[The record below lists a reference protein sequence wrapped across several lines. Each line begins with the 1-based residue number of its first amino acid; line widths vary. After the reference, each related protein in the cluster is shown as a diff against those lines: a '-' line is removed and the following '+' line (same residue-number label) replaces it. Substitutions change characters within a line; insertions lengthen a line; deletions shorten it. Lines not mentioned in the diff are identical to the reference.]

1 MSHSDVYAS
10 GVEAARLESALGG
23 GEAPRPDLRT
33 RLDAWAARRWKAVPL
48 AWRLAGLGVAGAL
61 GASLV
66 GWLISRNPSA
76 SPAHLAG
83 LVRVLVIASLIGA
96 GLYAQTSKLQ
106 ARMGALLTAAGF
118 YAVIWL
124 LNGARDRVLF
134 SIAVLVTGLAPVILA
149 YLMLV
154 HPTGRLRSAVE
165 RRFFWWGGTLVVA
178 LWVMSVLVAQQ
189 PPFKT
194 PLLQCVPH
202 CQSNVLSAGVTH
214 TAPAVLKALTM
225 VGWVAILCATAWFVA
240 RRAKFASPPMRRAI
254 VPVLFISVGAAVTVC
269 LYLLSLVLGLSIATA
284 LGAAYFTISVA
295 IPLGILLGL
304 MVERLY
310 LADSLTAFL
319 EQLARVPTADPEA
332 LMAAVLQDPSLSI
345 AYHRRGSGTF
355 VDSSGVPLE
364 GFNGRA
370 ITWIGRNGETV
381 AAVMHDPRSEG
392 ADRYI
397 QAAGAVATMQLE
409 RARLDA
415 ELKASQA
422 ELASSRIRLVEAADA
437 ERRRIER
444 DLHDGI
450 QQQLVGLRIKLD
462 LAAEALKEDPVR
474 GQQALGAVKVQ
485 MDNALEELRSLA
497 RGIYP
502 PVLHEYGL
510 ASALRSIANRS
521 SIPITIHAPGL
532 PRFKEEVE
540 LAIYFACLEALQ
552 NIIKHAGP
560 EPGATVTLWREE
572 SEIRFLVDDSGVGFD
587 AETAI
592 RGNGLTNMR
601 DRMDAVGGTLE
612 VVSQRGR
619 GTSVQ
624 GAVPVG

>member
-1 MSHSDVYAS
+1 MSHAETYAS
-10 GVEAARLESALGG
+10 GVETAGLESALGG
-23 GEAPRPDLRT
+23 REATPSDLRT
-33 RLDAWAARRWKAVPL
+33 GLDAWATGRWKTVPL
-48 AWRLAGLGVAGAL
+48 AWRLAGIGLGGAVA
-61 GASLV
+61 ASLV
-66 GWLISRNPSA
+66 GWLVSLNPSA
-76 SPAHLAG
+76 SPAHLAA
-83 LVRVLVIASLIGA
+83 LVRVLVIVSLIGA

-134 SIAVLVTGLAPVILA
+134 SIAVLATGLAPVILA

-154 HPTGRLRSAVE
+154 HPTGRFRSAVE
-165 RRFFWWGGTLVVA
+165 RRFFLWSGALVVA
-178 LWVMSVLVAQQ
+178 LWVVSVLVAQQ

-202 CQSNVLSAGVTH
+202 CQSNALSAGSMR

-240 RRAKFASPPMRRAI
+240 RRTKFASPPMRRAMA
-254 VPVLFISVGAAVTVC
+254 PVLFISVGAAVTVS
-269 LYLLSLVLGLSIATA
+269 LYLLSLLLGLGIATA

-304 MVERLY
+304 IVERLY

-319 EQLARVPTADPEA
+319 EQLARLPTADPEA
-332 LMAAVLQDPSLSI
+332 LMAAVLQDPSLRI
-345 AYHRRGSGTF
+345 AYHRRGRGTF
-355 VDSSGVPLE
+355 VNSSGAPVT
-364 GFNGRA
+364 GSDGRA
-370 ITWIGRNGETV
+370 ITWIGREGETV
-381 AAVMHDPRSEG
+381 AAVMHDPGSEG

-397 QAAGAVATMQLE
+397 QAAGAAATMQLE

-444 DLHDGI
+444 DLHDGV

-462 LAAEALKEDPVR
+462 LAAETLKENPIQ
-474 GQQALGAVKVQ
+474 GQQALGAVKAQ
-485 MDNALEELRSLA
+485 MDYALEELRSLA

-510 ASALRSIANRS
+510 ANALRSIADRS
-521 SIPITIHAPGL
+521 SIPITVRAPGL

-540 LAIYFACLEALQ
+540 LAVYFSCLEAFQ
-552 NIIKHAGP
+552 NIVKHAGA
-560 EPGATVTLWREE
+560 EPGATVSLWQDGTQM
-572 SEIRFLVDDSGVGFD
+572 RFVVDDSGVGFD
-587 AETAI
+587 SETAT

-601 DRMDAVGGTLE
+601 DRMDAIGGTLE
-612 VVSQRGR
+612 VISQRGH

-624 GAVPVG
+624 GAVPVA

>member
-1 MSHSDVYAS
+1 
-10 GVEAARLESALGG
+10 
-23 GEAPRPDLRT
+23 
-33 RLDAWAARRWKAVPL
+33 
-48 AWRLAGLGVAGAL
+48 
-61 GASLV
+61 
-66 GWLISRNPSA
+66 
-76 SPAHLAG
+76 
-83 LVRVLVIASLIGA
+83 
-96 GLYAQTSKLQ
+96 
-106 ARMGALLTAAGF
+106 
-118 YAVIWL
+118 
-124 LNGARDRVLF
+124 
-134 SIAVLVTGLAPVILA
+134 
-149 YLMLV
+149 
-154 HPTGRLRSAVE
+154 
-165 RRFFWWGGTLVVA
+165 
-178 LWVMSVLVAQQ
+178 
-189 PPFKT
+189 
-194 PLLQCVPH
+194 
-202 CQSNVLSAGVTH
+202 
-214 TAPAVLKALTM
+214 
-225 VGWVAILCATAWFVA
+225 
-240 RRAKFASPPMRRAI
+240 
-254 VPVLFISVGAAVTVC
+254 
-269 LYLLSLVLGLSIATA
+269 
-284 LGAAYFTISVA
+284 
-295 IPLGILLGL
+295 
-304 MVERLY
+304 
-310 LADSLTAFL
+310 
-319 EQLARVPTADPEA
+319 
-332 LMAAVLQDPSLSI
+332 MAAVLQDPSLSI

-532 PRFKEEVE
+532 PRFEDEVE